1 MVDVVGHVRFKRRH
15 DFVSDFFR
23 HQPARVSSR
32 LHVLEPGIYVLR
44 YDNAEDGLHP
54 PRLLLNAVDRSQLL
68 TFEDG
73 SLQTSSQFLE
83 MGDFVFCRVRQQSSF
98 AITILSGFG
107 TLSDRISL
115 LVERLDQTQD
125 RITGEVSGQ
134 ASPSARDTYASFI
147 ELPSIKKLDLVWT
160 EKPPELDLEYSF
172 HIPQWGWLP
181 FMLPGSSLSLPQ
193 EREVNG
199 ISIQLV
205 GPLATRYQIHL
216 DVEDGSGK
224 SRFERGHSV
233 LVSPLTHPHVIK
245 RIGIRFVLIDPT
257 FNEMIQP
264 KLGFLLEPTQ
274 KPSS

>member
-1 MVDVVGHVRFKRRH
+1 MVDVFGHTRFKRKH
-15 DFVSDFFR
+15 HLVSDFFR

-73 SLQTSSQFLE
+73 SIQASSQFLE
-83 MGDFVFCRVRQQSSF
+83 MGDLVFCRVRQQSSF

-115 LVERLDQTQD
+115 LVERLDQTLD
-125 RITGEVSGQ
+125 RIPAEVSGQ
-134 ASPSARDTYASFI
+134 ASPSVRDTYASFL
-147 ELPSIKKLDLVWT
+147 ELPSVEKLGLVWT
-160 EKPPELDLEYSF
+160 GKPPELDLEYSF
-172 HIPQWGWLP
+172 HIAEWGWLP
-181 FMLPGSSLSLPQ
+181 FMRPGSSLSLPQ

-205 GPLATRYQIHL
+205 GPLAMRYQIHL
-216 DVEDGSGK
+216 DVDDESGK

-233 LVSPLTHPHVIK
+233 LVSPLTNPHVIK
-245 RIGIRFVLIDPT
+245 RIGIRLVLIDPT
-257 FNEMIQP
+257 INEMIQP
-264 KLGFLLEPTQ
+264 KLGFLVEPTE
-274 KPSS
+274 KASS